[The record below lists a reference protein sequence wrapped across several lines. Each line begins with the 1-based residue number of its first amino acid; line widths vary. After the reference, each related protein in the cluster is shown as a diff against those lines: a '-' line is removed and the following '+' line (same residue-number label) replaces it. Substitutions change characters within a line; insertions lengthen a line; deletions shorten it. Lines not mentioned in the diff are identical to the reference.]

1 MAQYN
6 LKYITFDQ
14 LMSSVEQDLEI
25 YSTENMIDRQRLIKI
40 VREVN
45 ADLGIKINRDQEAII
60 EVKHKKA
67 ELPLDFANLQAIF
80 LCEGKET
87 VRRPALTGDHMVQIP
102 VESQQYNEAGVVKI
116 CPTGSFNNEGGGCF
130 FVGKRMDSQ
139 EETEY
144 KITSPVKLTQRA
156 LKTCGNKKC
165 FGHDDKL
172 SYEVD
177 INEGIVLTNFEK
189 GTLYI
194 SYLADMV
201 DENNNILLLDHP
213 LVRPYYEYAVKKRL
227 LENWFLTNDTDVQQK
242 LQYIKGELD
251 KARLEAQNYVNGIGF
266 KEIIDHF
273 NIKRKGFLA
282 KYVNM
287 FGTNVF

>member
-14 LMSSVEQDLEI
+14 LMNSVEQDLEL
-25 YSTENMIDRQRLIKI
+25 YSNENMIDRQRLIKI

-45 ADLGIKINRDQEAII
+45 SDLGIKINKDQEAIL

-67 ELPLDFANLQAIF
+67 DLPLDFAYLQALF
-80 LCEGKET
+80 LCEAIET
-87 VRRPALTGDHMVQIP
+87 RRKPALSGDHMVNLM
-102 VESQQYNEAGVVKI
+102 VEPQQYNEAGVIKI

-144 KITSPVKLTQRA
+144 KVMSPIRLTERA
-156 LKTCGNKKC
+156 LGTCENRKC
-165 FGHDDKL
+165 FGHDDRYA
-172 SYEVD
+172 YEVD
-177 INEGIVLTNFEK
+177 INEGLILTNFEK
-189 GTLYI
+189 GKLYI

-201 DENNNILLLDHP
+201 DENNNVLVLDHP
-213 LVRPYYEYAVKKRL
+213 AVRPYYEYAVKKRL
-227 LENWFLTNDTDVQQK
+227 LENWFLTNDADVQQK
-242 LQYIKGELD
+242 LSYIVEELK
-251 KARLEAQNYVNGIGF
+251 KARLEAQNYINGIGY

-273 NIKRKGFLA
+273 NLRRNKFLR

-287 FGTNVF
+287 FSNNVY

>member
-6 LKYITFDQ
+6 LKYITFNQ
-14 LMSSVEQDLEI
+14 LMNSVEQDLEL

-45 ADLGIKINRDQEAII
+45 ADLGIKINRDQEAIV

-80 LCEGKET
+80 LCEGTET
-87 VRRPALTGDHMVQIP
+87 RRRPALTGDHMVQIP
-102 VESQQYNEAGVVKI
+102 VEAQQYNEAGVVKI

-144 KITSPVKLTQRA
+144 RITSPVKLTQRA
-156 LKTCGNKKC
+156 LSTCQNRKC
-165 FGHDDKL
+165 FGHDDRL

-189 GTLYI
+189 GKLYI

-227 LENWFLTNDTDVQQK
+227 LENWFLTNDADVGERLKYVVQMLQQ
-242 LQYIKGELD
+242 
-251 KARLEAQNYVNGIGF
+251 ARLEAHNYVNGIGF
-266 KEIIDHF
+266 KEVIDHF
-273 NIKRKGFLA
+273 NTKRNGFLA

-287 FGTNVF
+287 FGTNVY